1 MVLYLSLISR
11 RKGGGRGP
19 PHWPVGVLLLPHHYC
34 QICLS
39 ALSECLRLEAFPLN
53 PTKAVV
59 ILSSHGKSCQR
70 SPIPAEVLSTT
81 SYQVAIRLT
90 LSLTLNWSH
99 RMKRS
104 DYDGARNYD
113 PLHSPDHHRIIMFW
127 LSLMAGCLTKLTQR
141 KPSIENG
148 MKRNKK

>member
-1 MVLYLSLISR
+1 MREPGGSKGSKGEPGGSR
-11 RKGGGRGP
+11 GGGG
-19 PHWPVGVLLLPHHYC
+19 LLTSVIIIVRFACL
-34 QICLS
+34 LS
-39 ALSECLRLEAFPLN
+39 APAHNQRLRLEPFPLN

-104 DYDGARNYD
+104 DYDGGKNYY
-113 PLHSPDHHRIIMFW
+113 PFHSPDQNRIMIFW
-127 LSLMAGCLTKLTQR
+127 LSLISVMFDKANPEETKHR
-141 KPSIENG
+141 KWHE
-148 MKRNKK
+148 KK